1 MEIPES
7 IKKQI
12 DNLIDR
18 VIPYELHDRDLPGWF
33 TDSILFHDNGN
44 PIFIISKNFLE
55 FTDLRIF
62 PSMSNLILFGYGQ
75 SPSIEEYFE
84 KRVKEKKGV
93 DFDMSYL
100 LNRKTEKKYLKAL
113 KEIV

>member
-1 MEIPES
+1 
-7 IKKQI
+7 
-12 DNLIDR
+12 
-18 VIPYELHDRDLPGWF
+18 
-33 TDSILFHDNGN
+33 
-44 PIFIISKNFLE
+44 
-55 FTDLRIF
+55 
-62 PSMSNLILFGYGQ
+62 MSNLILFGYGQ